1 MVLNIEL
8 NLFERRT
15 MPTIRKSKDT
25 LGGRIQNLRLD
36 KNDSVNELADY
47 LQTSI
52 KVIYNTESNLSIP
65 SALMLSQIAKKYRVS
80 IDYLI
85 EGK

>member
-1 MVLNIEL
+1 
-8 NLFERRT
+8 